1 MILADEKSRAE
12 ARAYVLE
19 RELPRPHTTWP
30 MPLLFLAVVV
40 VLGVAIGRG
49 ICLLLESNTASWPFS
64 RPLLRIGAI
73 FCSLL
78 CASRP
83 FAILCIR
90 CYQHYAPENIR
101 RCCMCKPTC
110 SEYAILV
117 MKRYCLFK
125 ALRLIYIRLFR
136 TCTGKNYK
144 IDFP

>member
-1 MILADEKSRAE
+1 MILTDEKSRAE

-19 RELPRPHTTWP
+19 RQLSRPRTTWP
-30 MPLLFLAVVV
+30 VPLAFLAGVVA
-40 VLGVAIGRG
+40 LGAGIGQG
-49 ICLLLESNTASWPFS
+49 ICFLLESSAVLF
-64 RPLLRIGAI
+64 PLGRSLPVIGGI
-73 FCSLL
+73 LFSLL
-78 CASRP
+78 CASP

-101 RCCMCKPTC
+101 RCCLCKPTC

-125 ALRLIYIRLFR
+125 ALRLIYLRLFR
-136 TCTGKNYK
+136 TCTGKRYK